1 MKRVSY
7 DILYENYCPKKS
19 YFRIRIIVR
28 PLFDRQCEIL
38 ACYVAALATKHNW
51 NDMEYIA
58 SMKYYCN
65 LLFI

>member
-1 MKRVSY
+1 M
-7 DILYENYCPKKS
+7 IFFYENYGQRNHILKS
-19 YFRIRIIVR
+19 RIIVR

-51 NDMEYIA
+51 NNMKHVA
-58 SMKYYCN
+58 SVKYYCN

>member
-1 MKRVSY
+1 M
-7 DILYENYCPKKS
+7 IFFYENYRPKKS
-19 YFRIRIIVR
+19 CFKIRIIVR
-28 PLFDRQCEIL
+28 PLFDRQWEIL

-51 NDMEYIA
+51 NNIKYVA